1 METPG
6 DSEKHRFSG
15 MIGRMPSG
23 TGRETRIQE
32 ETGRQITR
40 EVLLRN
46 AKEKDCSWR
55 EDTGLRMEG
64 KVKRKI
70 PRSAFVLMEMKQ

>member
-6 DSEKHRFSG
+6 DSEKYRFSG
-15 MIGRMPSG
+15 MIERMPSG
-23 TGRETRIQE
+23 TGRENRIQE

-46 AKEKDCSWR
+46 AKEKDC
-55 EDTGLRMEG
+55 GLRMEG